1 MSLSLFVL
9 AKNFFCIYIL
19 YNGDIGQLVFFFAG
33 VCPLEAKRLEI
44 GGVSF
49 RVISSPMNAAIRNG
63 FLGSWDQN
71 CGVQTKNGDFLAI
84 FGL

>member
-1 MSLSLFVL
+1 M
-9 AKNFFCIYIL
+9 YIL

-49 RVISSPMNAAIRNG
+49 RVISSPMNAAIRT
-63 FLGSWDQN
+63 QR
-71 CGVQTKNGDFLAI
+71 
-84 FGL
+84 